1 MKMTRREFL
10 SISAIAAGTL
20 VVSSGLSGCGGG
32 GSAPKNAS
40 DGSASSN
47 GSSEQSSSDQSSS
60 VASTPRGFYHGVAS
74 GDPQNDKVIIWTRIT
89 PADGEDELPVT
100 YEVAEDPAF
109 ETLLHNGDVT
119 VTALIDYTV
128 KVDVQNLTPSST
140 YYYRFISDDIISPV
154 GKMKTLPTG
163 SLAQLKLA
171 VFSCANYPKGYF
183 NAYAEASKHNDLD
196 FALHLGDYIYEYG
209 MLDENGNPAYATENA
224 VSIGRALPSGNDK
237 ELLSL
242 EDYRRRYALYRT
254 DKGLQNLHAALPFIA
269 VWDDHEVANDAYKNG
284 AENHDN
290 TSEGSFSYRKQNAL
304 RAYFEWMPIRPAAPK
319 PSNSPFPDSTPN
331 VNYDIYRSFEFGDLV
346 ALHMLD
352 TRIIGRDKQLS
363 YADYMV
369 PDGNGG
375 VTLDAAAF
383 TAALTNPER
392 TMMGSEQLQW
402 LQQRLTTST
411 ATWQVL
417 GQQVV
422 MGRMNIPAE
431 LLSMLA
437 QLEGDLDDAQKQAI
451 LQQMQ
456 QSFTEL
462 AALKTRML
470 QGDPTLTDEEKAR
483 VTSVIPYNLDAWDGY
498 FMERETV
505 LGTALQSD
513 KNLVVLSGDSHNSW
527 ANDLKASNPATMK
540 PELQA
545 GVEFAVTSVTS
556 PGLEEYL
563 ALSTEEMAQQFEQVL
578 QLLIDD
584 LQYCN
589 LNNRGF
595 MIVTFTPQKAEA
607 EWLYVDNIDSDSYA
621 LLATRSKKLAV
632 LTGSENRKL
641 VQVS

>member
-1 MKMTRREFL
+1 M
-10 SISAIAAGTL
+10 
-20 VVSSGLSGCGGG
+20 
-32 GSAPKNAS
+32 
-40 DGSASSN
+40 
-47 GSSEQSSSDQSSS
+47 
-60 VASTPRGFYHGVAS
+60 
-74 GDPQNDKVIIWTRIT
+74 
-89 PADGEDELPVT
+89 
-100 YEVAEDPAF
+100 
-109 ETLLHNGDVT
+109 
-119 VTALIDYTV
+119 
-128 KVDVQNLTPSST
+128 
-140 YYYRFISDDIISPV
+140 
-154 GKMKTLPTG
+154 
-163 SLAQLKLA
+163 
-171 VFSCANYPKGYF
+171 
-183 NAYAEASKHNDLD
+183 
-196 FALHLGDYIYEYG
+196 
-209 MLDENGNPAYATENA
+209 
-224 VSIGRALPSGNDK
+224 
-237 ELLSL
+237 
-242 EDYRRRYALYRT
+242 
-254 DKGLQNLHAALPFIA
+254 
-269 VWDDHEVANDAYKNG
+269 
-284 AENHDN
+284 
-290 TSEGSFSYRKQNAL
+290 
-304 RAYFEWMPIRPAAPK
+304 
-319 PSNSPFPDSTPN
+319 
-331 VNYDIYRSFEFGDLV
+331 
-346 ALHMLD
+346 
-352 TRIIGRDKQLS
+352 
-363 YADYMV
+363 
-369 PDGNGG
+369 
-375 VTLDAAAF
+375 
-383 TAALTNPER
+383 
-392 TMMGSEQLQW
+392 
-402 LQQRLTTST
+402 TTST

-437 QLEGDLDDAQKQAI
+437 QLEGDLDDAQKQAV

-483 VTSVIPYNLDAWDGY
+483 VTTVIPYNLDAWDGY